1 MTFDTG
7 LERRVGLGWQRS
19 GMTIICSG
27 DSMNCL
33 ANCLAGAGNLEGG
46 GTVSS
51 KAGKIS
57 SQQKVLR
64 VEVGMGGS
72 CKFLGSEIPIGGSIC
87 GSGEISM

>member
-64 VEVGMGGS
+64 VVSVYSKDMKVKRMNLRGVNRRE
-72 CKFLGSEIPIGGSIC
+72 
-87 GSGEISM
+87 

>member
-7 LERRVGLGWQRS
+7 LETWVGLGWQRS
-19 GMTIICSG
+19 GMTFIICSG

-33 ANCLAGAGNLEGG
+33 AGAWNLKGG
-46 GTVSS
+46 GIVGS

-64 VEVGMGGS
+64 VEVGICGS
-72 CKFLGSEIPIGGSIC
+72 CKLLGSEIPIVGSIC

>member
-1 MTFDTG
+1 MG
-7 LERRVGLGWQRS
+7 LEKWVGLGWQRS

-33 ANCLAGAGNLEGG
+33 AGAGNLEGG
-46 GTVSS
+46 GTVGS

-64 VEVGMGGS
+64 VEVGIGGS
-72 CKFLGSEIPIGGSIC
+72 CKLLGSEIPIGGPIC